1 MKPGRTRLVLIG
13 LVGVLMLAA
22 SWITFA
28 YTEPPPPKRVT
39 LATGLA
45 GGAYVG
51 FGEDLARTIHAAK
64 GPRVVVTK
72 TQGSVENVR
81 RLVSGDADVA
91 FVQSGTVSAL
101 AGKVDTSNLRAI
113 ARVYSEP
120 LWVFYR
126 SDTEVGLL
134 RDLRPAAGAVPGTK
148 LRVSV
153 GAEGSGT
160 NVIATQLLAD
170 NGVGEPQASL
180 ERMATPEAIAA
191 FGRGELDVLF
201 LIASPSAD
209 SIQQLLHMQGVRLL
223 SFANHRAYGRRFP
236 FLAAIEIDRGLLS
249 LADDIPDRPI
259 VLLAPS
265 ATLVTREDVHPR
277 IVELFTKAAVARFS
291 SGNLLD
297 APGTFPSADGLEL
310 PQHAAARRFMADG
323 ESWLSRHLP
332 FWLLRLFARF
342 KLILIPIVT
351 VLVPSLRF
359 LPLLLRFRIGR
370 LLKRKYDALGVVEDG
385 MFRARTVAELEVQL
399 DAIDQLRDEVAEM
412 TQDLPGRYQ
421 GVVFDFRLHANM
433 VRQECLERLA
443 KMQAGAAAAAAAAEA
458 AGVATTTSGTHKAQ
472 A

>member
-1 MKPGRTRLVLIG
+1 VKPGRTRLVLFG

-28 YTEPPPPKRVT
+28 YTEPPPPKKVT

-51 FGEDLARTIHAAK
+51 FGEDLAKAIHAAK
-64 GPRVVVTK
+64 GPRVIVAK

-81 RLVSGDADVA
+81 RLVAGDADVA

-101 AGKVDTSNLRAI
+101 AGQVDTSNLRAI

-126 SDTEVGLL
+126 SETEVGLL
-134 RDLRPAAGAVPGTK
+134 RDLRPAAGGP

-170 NGVGEPQASL
+170 NGVGEPEASL
-180 ERMATPEAIAA
+180 ERRATPDAIAA

-209 SIQQLLHMQGVRLL
+209 SIQELLHMKGVRLL
-223 SFANHRAYGRRFP
+223 SFANHRAYARRFP
-236 FLAAIEIDRGLLS
+236 FLTAIEIDRGLLS

-291 SGNLLD
+291 AGNLLD
-297 APGTFPSADGLEL
+297 APGAFPSADGLEL

-332 FWLLRLFARF
+332 FWLLRLLARF
-342 KLILIPIVT
+342 KLILIPVIT

-421 GVVFDFRLHANM
+421 GVIFDFRLHANM